1 MLQIKEKREMK
12 IQCTRVE
19 LDIEGLLVQDQGWGR
34 EGWKR
39 VTHFTNLGGSYLSRK
54 YTTNIDMNCSTLLSN

>member
-1 MLQIKEKREMK
+1 MK

-19 LDIEGLLVQDQGWGR
+19 LDIEGLLVQDQGRGR

-54 YTTNIDMNCSTLLSN
+54 YTTNIDMNCSTL